1 MGAHL
6 SAPLAGRPVRPAAG
20 CGGSSVLGLW
30 WQCLYRLWLQ
40 CLYCGR
46 CLRCQLLRQSFL
58 YANKPILAL
67 KVSAAPPLP
76 AMPAPSIQDALAVWA
91 RRGAAWRLVVLW
103 RAHPCE
109 MAQKVKCLS
118 KLFKPPDKAPAHV
131 KPVPTPGHGRCS
143 GSRARVWLRRCP
155 FLPVQRTPAI
165 SALSG
170 WAPARVAAS
179 PIAGCRGPLAF
190 VGESA
195 IAGSGTRG
203 REQLRRGDLFAAA
216 TREAVGSG

>member
-1 MGAHL
+1 MNCCQSLPCRMGAHL

-91 RRGAAWRLVVLW
+91 RRGLGAARRLVVLW

-118 KLFKPPDKAPAHV
+118 KLFKSPDSRYERPPNSPWPFDSPLH
-131 KPVPTPGHGRCS
+131 PSLHPS
-143 GSRARVWLRRCP
+143 DRASCQAEHLRGL
-155 FLPVQRTPAI
+155 FL
-165 SALSG
+165 
-170 WAPARVAAS
+170 
-179 PIAGCRGPLAF
+179 
-190 VGESA
+190 
-195 IAGSGTRG
+195 
-203 REQLRRGDLFAAA
+203 
-216 TREAVGSG
+216 